1 MSASD
6 LRGEAEPDV
15 AVRAAPAGTAGAMR
29 HFLHSGVAY
38 WGAMLLAGSSNL
50 VFNLLAARFLGRDA
64 YGITASLIALI
75 NILLIGSTAVTRTA
89 TALVAATDERGVSAW
104 ILRRGTWTTVLA
116 GLLLMGLVG
125 ALARP
130 LAAFLHLAHPLWIWL
145 VGAAMVPAL
154 AGGITTGILQ
164 GMRSFAASGAV
175 NLGGAVLKLAALV
188 LLVDAGLG
196 VTGATLATLCEVTV
210 IWVGGLAILYRVLRG
225 VAGATPAHVG
235 ATRSLFTL
243 PAALTVAR
251 LVFFNLDILI
261 ARHYLSATQAG
272 LFAALAITGRTIA
285 YGTGALPPV
294 VYPYLVRYRQ
304 DLALTVKYLLL
315 CLVATAVTGAGAIAV
330 LVVAPTAVVH
340 VLFSAQYASIAPY
353 VAWYG
358 LAFLL
363 YSLVYVLLHYLL
375 AIESGWVWVYAVG
388 GGLAEIAAM
397 TVFHSGI
404 GMLTGVE
411 VVFFGLLFILTSIQT
426 VIALLRGRRGLA
438 AAAIPGA

>member
-1 MSASD
+1 MSAAR
-6 LRGEAEPDV
+6 LRGRPWSAVEAE
-15 AVRAAPAGTAGAMR
+15 APPRGAAGAMR
-29 HFLHSGVAY
+29 HFLQSGAVY
-38 WGAMLLAGSSNL
+38 WAAMLLAGSFNL
-50 VFNLLAARFLGRDA
+50 VFNLVAARALGPDA
-64 YGITASLIALI
+64 YSITASLIALI

-89 TALVAATDERGVSAW
+89 TALVAATDAPGVSAW
-104 ILRRGTWTTVLA
+104 ILRRGTWTTVVV
-116 GLLLMGLVG
+116 GVLLMVVLGV
-125 ALARP
+125 LARP
-130 LAAFLHLAHPLWIWL
+130 LAAFLHLTHPLWIWL

-154 AGGITTGILQ
+154 AGGITTGVLQ
-164 GMRSFAASGAV
+164 GMRAFATSGAV
-175 NLGGAVLKLAALV
+175 NLGGALLKLAALV
-188 LLVDAGLG
+188 LLVDVGMG

-210 IWVGGLAILYRVLRG
+210 IWLAGLVILYRLLRD
-225 VAGATPAHVG
+225 VPGAVPAHVG

-251 LVFFNLDILI
+251 LVFFNLDVLV

-294 VYPYLVRYRQ
+294 VYPYLVRYRHEHS
-304 DLALTVKYLLL
+304 LTVKYLLL

-330 LVVAPTAVVH
+330 LVVAPTVVVH
-340 VLFSAQYASIAPY
+340 VLFGAQYASIAPY

-363 YSLVYVLLHYLL
+363 YALTYVLLHYLL

-388 GGLAEIAAM
+388 GGLAEVAAM
-397 TVFHSGI
+397 TVFHRGI

-411 VVFFGLLFILTSIQT
+411 VVFFGLLFLLTAIQT
-426 VIALLRGRRGLA
+426 VRGLLRGRRVPVTA
-438 AAAIPGA
+438 